1 MLVMFT
7 IPKVKIFLEKLFEF
21 WRKFMKI
28 HQFLDSFEEITSNVI
43 NDLDKSDLTLGKTP

>member
-7 IPKVKIFLEKLFEF
+7 IPKVKIEKIFEF

>member
-7 IPKVKIFLEKLFEF
+7 IPKVTIEKLFEF
-21 WRKFMKI
+21 WLGKFMKI

-43 NDLDKSDLTLGKTP
+43 NDLDKSDLTLGKAP